1 MDSEREHREPK
12 GVVVL
17 PNLGLDDDQLEKL
30 KGQFHSALVDVVGR
44 GRGDVAMPNVVV
56 IIMGP

>member
-1 MDSEREHREPK
+1 MDSERDFAEPK

-44 GRGDVAMPNVVV
+44 GHGDVAMPNVVV